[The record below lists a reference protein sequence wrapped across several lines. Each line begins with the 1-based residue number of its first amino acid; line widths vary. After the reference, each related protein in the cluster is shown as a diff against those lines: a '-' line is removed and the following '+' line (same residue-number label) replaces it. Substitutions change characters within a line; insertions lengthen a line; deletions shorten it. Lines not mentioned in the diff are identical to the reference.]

1 MVIKVRVVEDSSS
14 PFDSNHL
21 WNQYVTEVCP
31 HCDNPNMKN
40 IIEKP
45 NGGSGE
51 SRKTS
56 SAGRSK
62 NLSEAL
68 HGVWHQVE
76 SLAGPED
83 ACYRLQELGFTPG
96 AEVKVAQAAPLG
108 EPLVVVLRG
117 TRLAL
122 RKDEAA
128 WIIVE

>member
-1 MVIKVRVVEDSSS
+1 MKDAIKKLNGDLDEARPDS
-14 PFDSNHL
+14 PARQL
-21 WNQYVTEVCP
+21 
-31 HCDNPNMKN
+31 
-40 IIEKP
+40 
-45 NGGSGE
+45 
-51 SRKTS
+51 
-56 SAGRSK
+56 K
-62 NLSEAL
+62 NLSEVL

-83 ACYRLQELGFTPG
+83 ACYRLLELGFTPG
-96 AEVKVAQAAPLG
+96 AEVKVTQAAPLG

>member
-1 MVIKVRVVEDSSS
+1 MKDAINMLNHDSAE
-14 PFDSNHL
+14 
-21 WNQYVTEVCP
+21 TG
-31 HCDNPNMKN
+31 M
-40 IIEKP
+40 
-45 NGGSGE
+45 
-51 SRKTS
+51 TS
-56 SAGRSK
+56 SARRVK
-62 NLSEAL
+62 NLSEVI

-83 ACYRLQELGFTPG
+83 ACYRLLELGFTPG

>member
-1 MVIKVRVVEDSSS
+1 
-14 PFDSNHL
+14 
-21 WNQYVTEVCP
+21 
-31 HCDNPNMKN
+31 MKDAIN
-40 IIEKP
+40 EL
-45 NGGSGE
+45 NGISGE
-51 SRKTS
+51 ARQASPKR
-56 SAGRSK
+56 RLK
-62 NLSEAL
+62 NLSEVL

-76 SLAGPED
+76 SLVGPED
-83 ACYRLQELGFTPG
+83 ACYRLLDLGFTPG

>member
-1 MVIKVRVVEDSSS
+1 MKDAINKLNGNTGEARLSS
-14 PFDSNHL
+14 PARRL
-21 WNQYVTEVCP
+21 
-31 HCDNPNMKN
+31 
-40 IIEKP
+40 
-45 NGGSGE
+45 
-51 SRKTS
+51 
-56 SAGRSK
+56 K

-68 HGVWHQVE
+68 RGVWHRVE

-83 ACYRLQELGFTPG
+83 ACYRLLELGFTPG
-96 AEVKVAQAAPLG
+96 AEVKVAQVAPLG

>member
-1 MVIKVRVVEDSSS
+1 MKDAIKE
-14 PFDSNHL
+14 
-21 WNQYVTEVCP
+21 
-31 HCDNPNMKN
+31 M
-40 IIEKP
+40 
-45 NGGSGE
+45 NGSSGE
-51 SRKTS
+51 AILTTPTRRLK
-56 SAGRSK
+56 K
-62 NLSEAL
+62 LSEAL

-83 ACYRLQELGFTPG
+83 ACYRLLELGFTPG
-96 AEVKVAQAAPLG
+96 AEVKVTQAAPLG

>member
-1 MVIKVRVVEDSSS
+1 
-14 PFDSNHL
+14 
-21 WNQYVTEVCP
+21 
-31 HCDNPNMKN
+31 MKDA
-40 IIEKP
+40 IEKP
-45 NGGSGE
+45 NGDSGE
-51 SRKTS
+51 SIVTS
-56 SAGRSK
+56 SARRLK
-62 NLSEAL
+62 NLSEVL

-83 ACYRLQELGFTPG
+83 ACYRLLELGFTPG
-96 AEVKVAQAAPLG
+96 AEVKVTQAAPLG

>member
-1 MVIKVRVVEDSSS
+1 VFATGLNMKDAIKKLNGESDEAIMSSS
-14 PFDSNHL
+14 VGKL
-21 WNQYVTEVCP
+21 
-31 HCDNPNMKN
+31 
-40 IIEKP
+40 
-45 NGGSGE
+45 
-51 SRKTS
+51 
-56 SAGRSK
+56 K
-62 NLSEAL
+62 NLSEVP
-68 HGVWHQVE
+68 HGVWRQVE
-76 SLAGPED
+76 SLAGPEE

>member
-1 MVIKVRVVEDSSS
+1 MKDAINKPSGDLDEARPTS
-14 PFDSNHL
+14 PARQL
-21 WNQYVTEVCP
+21 
-31 HCDNPNMKN
+31 
-40 IIEKP
+40 
-45 NGGSGE
+45 
-51 SRKTS
+51 
-56 SAGRSK
+56 K
-62 NLSEAL
+62 NLSEVL

-83 ACYRLQELGFTPG
+83 ACYRLLELGFTPG

>member
-1 MVIKVRVVEDSSS
+1 MKEAIMNGDLDKARLAS
-14 PFDSNHL
+14 PARRL
-21 WNQYVTEVCP
+21 
-31 HCDNPNMKN
+31 
-40 IIEKP
+40 
-45 NGGSGE
+45 
-51 SRKTS
+51 
-56 SAGRSK
+56 K

-76 SLAGPED
+76 SLVGPED
-83 ACYRLQELGFTPG
+83 ACYRLLELGFTPG

>member
-1 MVIKVRVVEDSSS
+1 
-14 PFDSNHL
+14 
-21 WNQYVTEVCP
+21 
-31 HCDNPNMKN
+31 MKDAIN
-40 IIEKP
+40 KP
-45 NGGSGE
+45 SGDLDE
-51 SRKTS
+51 ARP
-56 SAGRSK
+56 ARRLK
-62 NLSEAL
+62 NLSEVL

-83 ACYRLQELGFTPG
+83 ACYRLLELGFTPG
-96 AEVKVAQAAPLG
+96 AEVKVAQVAPLG

>member
-1 MVIKVRVVEDSSS
+1 MS
-14 PFDSNHL
+14 
-21 WNQYVTEVCP
+21 
-31 HCDNPNMKN
+31 
-40 IIEKP
+40 
-45 NGGSGE
+45 
-51 SRKTS
+51 S
-56 SAGRSK
+56 SAGKLK
-62 NLSEAL
+62 NLSEVP
-68 HGVWHQVE
+68 HGVWRQVE
-76 SLAGPED
+76 SLAGPEE

>member
-1 MVIKVRVVEDSSS
+1 
-14 PFDSNHL
+14 
-21 WNQYVTEVCP
+21 
-31 HCDNPNMKN
+31 MKDA
-40 IIEKP
+40 IEKP
-45 NGGSGE
+45 NGDSGE
-51 SRKTS
+51 SIVTS
-56 SAGRSK
+56 SARRLK
-62 NLSEAL
+62 NLSEVQ

-83 ACYRLQELGFTPG
+83 ACYRLLELGFTPG

>member
-1 MVIKVRVVEDSSS
+1 
-14 PFDSNHL
+14 
-21 WNQYVTEVCP
+21 
-31 HCDNPNMKN
+31 MKDA
-40 IIEKP
+40 EKKP
-45 NGGSGE
+45 DGAGTGGTTLRGGGP
-51 SRKTS
+51 R
-56 SAGRSK
+56 
-62 NLSEAL
+62 NLSEVL

-83 ACYRLQELGFTPG
+83 ACYRLLELGFTPG
-96 AEVKVAQAAPLG
+96 AEVKVAHAAPLG

>member
-1 MVIKVRVVEDSSS
+1 MKDAINKVNGSSS
-14 PFDSNHL
+14 DARL
-21 WNQYVTEVCP
+21 
-31 HCDNPNMKN
+31 
-40 IIEKP
+40 
-45 NGGSGE
+45 
-51 SRKTS
+51 S
-56 SAGRSK
+56 SSTRRLK
-62 NLSEAL
+62 NLSEVL
-68 HGVWHQVE
+68 HGVWHQVK

-83 ACYRLQELGFTPG
+83 ACYRLLELGFTPG

>member
-1 MVIKVRVVEDSSS
+1 MNGDLDETRLAS
-14 PFDSNHL
+14 PARQLKS
-21 WNQYVTEVCP
+21 
-31 HCDNPNMKN
+31 
-40 IIEKP
+40 
-45 NGGSGE
+45 
-51 SRKTS
+51 
-56 SAGRSK
+56 
-62 NLSEAL
+62 LSEVL

-83 ACYRLQELGFTPG
+83 ACYRLLELGFTPG

>member
-1 MVIKVRVVEDSSS
+1 LTASAYKINILELHSV
-14 PFDSNHL
+14 F
-21 WNQYVTEVCP
+21 VTGL
-31 HCDNPNMKN
+31 NMKDA
-40 IIEKP
+40 IKKL

-51 SRKTS
+51 PITSS
-56 SAGRSK
+56 SAGQLK
-62 NLSEAL
+62 NLSEVP
-68 HGVWHQVE
+68 HGVWRQVE
-76 SLAGPED
+76 SLAGPEE

-108 EPLVVVLRG
+108 EPLVVLLRG

>member
-1 MVIKVRVVEDSSS
+1 MKDAINKPSGDLDEARPTS
-14 PFDSNHL
+14 PARQL
-21 WNQYVTEVCP
+21 
-31 HCDNPNMKN
+31 
-40 IIEKP
+40 
-45 NGGSGE
+45 
-51 SRKTS
+51 
-56 SAGRSK
+56 K
-62 NLSEAL
+62 NLSEVL

-83 ACYRLQELGFTPG
+83 ACYRLLELGFTPG
-96 AEVKVAQAAPLG
+96 AEVKVAQVAPLG